1 MIPRGAGSYEGRG
14 TTEEEERLPG
24 RTGEGTVPKKKR
36 KAFKTSEGAGTIRV
50 VLSSQD
56 TMARLFKEAHNGRL
70 PGSLEELNAWLATRE
85 GGTHV

>member
-1 MIPRGAGSYEGRG
+1 
-14 TTEEEERLPG
+14 
-24 RTGEGTVPKKKR
+24 VPKKKR

-56 TMARLFKEAHNGRL
+56 TMARLFKEAHDGRL
-70 PGSLEELNAWLATRE
+70 PGSLEELNVWLVTRK